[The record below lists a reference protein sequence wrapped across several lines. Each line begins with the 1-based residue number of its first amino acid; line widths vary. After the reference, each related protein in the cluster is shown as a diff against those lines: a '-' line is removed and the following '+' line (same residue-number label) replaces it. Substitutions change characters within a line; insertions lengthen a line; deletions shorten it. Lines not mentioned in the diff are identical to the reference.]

1 MAPSLLQTL
10 LREPS
15 RSYQNIYQEQAGSR
29 PGSPLHSYSSSSRRA
44 STTISIRSSSS
55 NGSCSRTTEAT
66 SGKSGPAWSDDHW
79 EWSRFG
85 GRRGLTGGSAS
96 LHTPSVVGKSLGL
109 SSSSVSL
116 RSERLRDD
124 DGGSVRSGTSARP
137 ESVRTSLS
145 APASGRRK
153 QSSKGQGRAIDQD
166 GQAGLPR
173 KSRTKSTGSSTSRR
187 YSDYDDLPPVPSSGF
202 GGTSRRYSSVSPNL
216 APLFDK
222 PDASRSTPPLRQAS
236 DHATPSLTSSASS
249 APSSPPATP
258 VQAATDALLL
268 PAPDS
273 SKSRTASIPVTDVTE
288 PAKQL
293 SSKIQ
298 PSADVVQA
306 LVGTAHNAKAERPNV
321 QAEPVYGRFYSV
333 DEFFAIAAAPTVA
346 STAVAA
352 PSNEAPPAAPVDSA
366 ASVVAVSSED
376 MPFPPLVRSE
386 SDNASFMTADDE
398 VLRSPTSNIHGPLLH
413 PPPSIPRLSLT
424 RTESDQSRL
433 GTKGAVDLDV
443 ESEEEQS
450 SEMTEEGEQEVLEPT
465 QAEERPTEKAEEAG
479 GGGSTS
485 AAGTDYGSQGSQ
497 DAAGLPNP
505 VERKWSTTRRSST
518 ASSST
523 PPAPPSSKPI
533 YEIVNSSKPRR
544 SASMPV
550 VLPPAADD
558 RSASPAPSST
568 SSVASTTASE
578 AASAAVP
585 DWLKRIRV
593 LGEPIQPLIVT
604 QPPPKKPLAPVPH
617 WTVQQLRAKEN
628 GPGLAPRPGIN
639 RPKSLSSLR
648 SRTSVLEGLPEEE
661 EEEEEAPPVPAM
673 PTWLPKK
680 AQSGASQIASR
691 TTRAQ
696 GGAKAIELVHRRAKS
711 ADDPGSD
718 RLKLSPLSRTSSLAS
733 SIASSTRSAS
743 LSLSRTSS
751 SSGMRDVNID
761 LAELGTPR
769 PKRMSKF
776 FQPPLASTKAVKPP
790 PVIPVVNPPRVPSQ
804 SRPAS
809 LREALANRDGEEDPR
824 DGDSNFGGS
833 QLSVMSAPQLTP
845 PRPPRNPARSMSLT
859 VSTEA
864 GRPSSRP
871 ISRSFSVTDRP
882 SPRPP
887 SISISAAERPSS
899 PPSIATS
906 ATERPLP
913 RPPSPV
919 FSAAAPPSRSA
930 SITSRSNAR
939 PLSSYLP
946 PTIAFDMSALAVSP
960 RMDVGKTTSKRFSL
974 FRSSSST
981 LNSSR
986 RFEPSIDLLYER
998 MDAASCQKR
1007 LKSDEVLVEAIAV
1020 GLDRWDTE
1028 KTWAI
1033 AKASGGAGWVPG
1045 RAVYGKVMACGDSVS
1060 RLKKGD
1066 HVWGLNPLKKS
1077 SGLASMVVLHRDNVA
1092 LAPFQDG
1099 LDAEQLAVLPAAAIT
1114 AMQIMESLCSELPKG
1129 SKVLVL
1135 NAHQGIG
1142 RLCLQLGRY
1151 LRPGA
1156 AGTRDLWMA
1165 AQCPTSLHNG
1175 EVVCKEAG
1183 ASEVFRDEPLA
1194 ALNSIHEGSFD
1205 VVIDTIGGRRLY
1217 DASRRILHNSGSF
1230 ISTVGDS
1237 LTSPHSSTA
1246 TYHTSIRSLRRTF
1259 FKKDKKAISY
1269 WLANHEVD
1277 ERDCVRDVLDKVKE
1291 AVQAGGL
1298 SAKVGRVWSFAEARR
1313 AFEEREADSEGVVVK
1328 VKQL

>member
-55 NGSCSRTTEAT
+55 NGSHSRTTEAT
-66 SGKSGPAWSDDHW
+66 GGKPGPAWSDDHW
-79 EWSRFG
+79 EWSKFG

-96 LHTPSVVGKSLGL
+96 LHTPSVVGKTLGL

-116 RSERLRDD
+116 RSERLRDG

-153 QSSKGQGRAIDQD
+153 QSSKGQSRAIDQD

-173 KSRTKSTGSSTSRR
+173 RSRTKSTGFSTSRR
-187 YSDYDDLPPVPSSGF
+187 YGDYDDLPPVPSSGF

-258 VQAATDALLL
+258 VQAVTDALLL
-268 PAPDS
+268 LAPDS

-293 SSKIQ
+293 SSNIQ
-298 PSADVVQA
+298 PSADEPSVDVVQA
-306 LVGTAHNAKAERPNV
+306 LVGTAHNAKTEP
-321 QAEPVYGRFYSV
+321 EPVYNRFYSV
-333 DEFFAIAAAPTVA
+333 DEFFAIAAAPTAA

-352 PSNEAPPAAPVDSA
+352 SSHEAPPAAPVDSA
-366 ASVVAVSSED
+366 VSVVAVPSED
-376 MPFPPLVRSE
+376 TPFPPLVRSE

-398 VLRSPTSNIHGPLLH
+398 VLRSPTSSIHGPLLH

-433 GTKGAVDLDV
+433 GTRGAVDLDV
-443 ESEEEQS
+443 ESEGEQS
-450 SEMTEEGEQEVLEPT
+450 SERTEEDEQEVLEPT
-465 QAEERPTEKAEEAG
+465 QAEERPTEKPEEARDD
-479 GGGSTS
+479 GSAS
-485 AAGTDYGSQGSQ
+485 AAGIDYGSQGSQ

-505 VERKWSTTRRSST
+505 VECKRSTTRRSST

-523 PPAPPSSKPI
+523 PAAPPSSKPI

-550 VLPPAADD
+550 VLPPATDD

-628 GPGLAPRPGIN
+628 GGGLAPRPGIN
-639 RPKSLSSLR
+639 RPKSLASLR

-661 EEEEEAPPVPAM
+661 EEDEAPPVPAM

-680 AQSGASQIASR
+680 AQSGVSQMASR
-691 TTRAQ
+691 TTRVQ
-696 GGAKAIELVHRRAKS
+696 GGAKVVESVHRRAKS
-711 ADDPGSD
+711 ADDPGRD
-718 RLKLSPLSRTSSLAS
+718 KLKLPPLSRTSSLAS

-790 PVIPVVNPPRVPSQ
+790 PVVPVVNPPRVPSH

-809 LREALANRDGEEDPR
+809 LREALANRDGEEDPH

-845 PRPPRNPARSMSLT
+845 PRPPRNPARSMSLA

-864 GRPSSRP
+864 DRPSSRP
-871 ISRSFSVTDRP
+871 ISRSFSVAERP

-906 ATERPLP
+906 AIERPLP
-913 RPPSPV
+913 RPLSPV

-930 SITSRSNAR
+930 SITSPSNAR

-960 RMDVGKTTSKRFSL
+960 RMDAGKTTSKRFSL

-981 LNSSR
+981 SNSSR

-998 MDAASCQKR
+998 MDAASFQKR
-1007 LKSDEVLVEAIAV
+1007 LKNDEVLVEAVAV

-1099 LDAEQLAVLPAAAIT
+1099 LDAEQLAVLPAAAIA

-1142 RLCLQLGRY
+1142 HLCLQLGRY

-1165 AQCPTSLHNG
+1165 AQCPISLHNG

-1237 LTSPHSSTA
+1237 LTSPNSSSA
-1246 TYHTSIRSLRRTF
+1246 NYHTSIRSLRRTF

-1277 ERDCVRDVLDKVKE
+1277 ERECVRDVLDKVKE